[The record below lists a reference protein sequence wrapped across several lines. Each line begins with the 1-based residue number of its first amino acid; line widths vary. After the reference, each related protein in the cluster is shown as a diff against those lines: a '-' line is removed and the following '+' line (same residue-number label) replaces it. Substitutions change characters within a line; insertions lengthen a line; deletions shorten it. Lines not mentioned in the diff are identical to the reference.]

1 MVLEIGGGVVLGTA
15 LGWVLQRG
23 GFCMNSAFRSILF
36 EKDKSLLRAW
46 LLVLLINIPAVAL
59 LQDLG
64 ILYPQ
69 TAPLFW
75 PALIA
80 GGLVFGIGMVM
91 AGGCASGT
99 YYRAGRGMLGS
110 WAALLGFLVGTAAMD
125 GGALFGIQ
133 RAMREPVIDIQGRE
147 ATLFNLTGLE
157 TGIGRWLLIAA
168 VLIPIVVYLSKAP
181 QQKFLIGWGWRK
193 TGTLVGLL
201 ALAVWLLSA
210 AVGRDFGLSFTQP
223 STALGRLIISG
234 DGSGV
239 GLPLYILLGVPL
251 GAYFSAAVKGEAAW
265 RAPDAKTLVRQS
277 GGGLTMGL
285 GASLAGGCNIG
296 HGITGIATLG
306 LGSMLGVFSIMAGC
320 WLMTA
325 LIIRSHKA
333 AVQKA

>member
-1 MVLEIGGGVVLGTA
+1 MIEIFGGAALGIA
-15 LGWVLQRG
+15 LGWVLQSG

-46 LLVLLINIPAVAL
+46 LLVVLINVPAITL
-59 LQDLG
+59 LQDFG
-64 ILYPQ
+64 VLYPQ

-75 PALIA
+75 PALIV
-80 GGLVFGIGMVM
+80 GGLMFGVGMVM

-110 WAALLGFLVGTAAMD
+110 WAALTGFLAGTAAMD

-133 RAMREPVIDIQGRE
+133 RVLRQPVLDVQGRE

-157 TGIGRWLLIAA
+157 STGGRWLL
-168 VLIPIVVYLSKAP
+168 VTLLMLPIIWYLLRAP
-181 QQKFLIGWGWRK
+181 KQKFLIGWGWQR
-193 TGTLVGLL
+193 TGLLVGLL
-201 ALAVWLLSA
+201 ALGAWLLSA

-223 STALGRLIISG
+223 STAFARMLIAG

-251 GAYFSAAVKGEAAW
+251 GAYLSAYRKGEAAW
-265 RAPDAKTLVRQS
+265 RAPDPRSLVRQA

-306 LGSMLGVFSIMAGC
+306 IGSMLGVLSIMAGC
-320 WLMTA
+320 WIMTWM
-325 LIIRSHKA
+325 IIRSHRVPA
-333 AVQKA
+333 